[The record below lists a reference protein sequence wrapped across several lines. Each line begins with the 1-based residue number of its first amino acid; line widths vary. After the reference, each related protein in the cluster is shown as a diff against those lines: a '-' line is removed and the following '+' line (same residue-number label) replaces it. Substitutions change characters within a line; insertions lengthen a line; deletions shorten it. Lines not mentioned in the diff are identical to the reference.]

1 MTRRIEL
8 KTSRLVL
15 HAQAS
20 ATHPRTITAVA
31 IGTVLHKAPILGA
44 PGKVQDAIKQRASL
58 ARRLDE
64 HQRLT
69 FSRPNTPSTS
79 IDDSAPL
86 ARTARRKACADA
98 VSRHRPGGGI
108 PSGGSLSNKG
118 LLHCVHAFYRRK
130 CTTYHPPTHAI
141 VRKRQVANLPTVCMQ
156 REPIAERASRP
167 PASLYVSPSCG
178 VPRDGAKRARPCART
193 LKKGREGIIEP
204 HRV

>member
-31 IGTVLHKAPILGA
+31 IGTVLHKAPIMGA

-98 VSRHRPGGGI
+98 VSRHRAGGRI

-130 CTTYHPPTHAI
+130 CTTYHPPTTPSS
-141 VRKRQVANLPTVCMQ
+141 ANAKWRTSQPSACNG
-156 REPIAERASRP
+156 SR
-167 PASLYVSPSCG
+167 SQN
-178 VPRDGAKRARPCART
+178 
-193 LKKGREGIIEP
+193 EP
-204 HRV
+204 HVRLLLCMSRLAAECHETAQSGRALVRGH

>member
-1 MTRRIEL
+1 MRRL
-8 KTSRLVL
+8 
-15 HAQAS
+15 A
-20 ATHPRTITAVA
+20 PRTRERSQQLLSGLCYTRPPYCAHPA
-31 IGTVLHKAPILGA
+31 KCRTRSS
-44 PGKVQDAIKQRASL
+44 RASL

-98 VSRHRPGGGI
+98 VSRHRAGGRI

-193 LKKGREGIIEP
+193 LKKGRESMIEP

>member
-1 MTRRIEL
+1 MRRL
-8 KTSRLVL
+8 
-15 HAQAS
+15 A
-20 ATHPRTITAVA
+20 PRTRERSQQLLSGLCYTRPPYWAHPA
-31 IGTVLHKAPILGA
+31 KCRTRSS
-44 PGKVQDAIKQRASL
+44 RASL

-98 VSRHRPGGGI
+98 VSRHRAGGRI

-130 CTTYHPPTHAI
+130 CTTYHPPTTPSS
-141 VRKRQVANLPTVCMQ
+141 ANAKWRTSQPSACNG
-156 REPIAERASRP
+156 SR
-167 PASLYVSPSCG
+167 SQN
-178 VPRDGAKRARPCART
+178 
-193 LKKGREGIIEP
+193 EP
-204 HRV
+204 HVRLLLCMSRLAAECHETAQSGRVLVRGH